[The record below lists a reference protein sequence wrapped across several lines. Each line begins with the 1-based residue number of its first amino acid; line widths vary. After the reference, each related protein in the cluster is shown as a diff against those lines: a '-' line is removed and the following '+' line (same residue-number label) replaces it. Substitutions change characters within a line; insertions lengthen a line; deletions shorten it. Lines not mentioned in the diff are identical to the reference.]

1 MPGLNWKTGNMTV
14 YQSYPPPNSPECI
27 QYGGCNHLGM
37 FNNCPGTEPPAW
49 VQSHNVVS
57 FFDRQHLTPTAVTP
71 WRICLKYGNQSIVG
85 VVLDTCSDSDCCGCC
100 TQNQGA
106 ADALIDVELG
116 LDSRFLNVGIDGGQN
131 GIQWA
136 RLDDDPNACN

>member
-1 MPGLNWKTGNMTV
+1 MAGLNWKSGNMTV

-27 QYGGCNHLGM
+27 QFNGCMYEGQ
-37 FNNCPGTEPPAW
+37 FAYCPGQTKSAAW

-57 FFDRQHLTPTAVTP
+57 FFDGQNGSMADH
-71 WRICLKYGNQSIVG
+71 RICIKYGNQSIVG

-106 ADALIDVELG
+106 AAALIDVELG
-116 LDSRFLNVGIDGGQN
+116 LDSRFLNVGINGGQN

-136 RLDDDPNACN
+136 DLGADPNACN